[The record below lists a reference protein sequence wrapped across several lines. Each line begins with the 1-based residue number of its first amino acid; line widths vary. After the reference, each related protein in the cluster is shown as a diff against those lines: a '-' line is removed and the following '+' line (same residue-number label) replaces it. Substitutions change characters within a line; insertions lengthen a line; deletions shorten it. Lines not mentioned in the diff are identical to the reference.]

1 MLTHYVIS
9 SVIGITVIICIINS
23 IRINNV
29 IIIIIEVI
37 GSMLKEDLSASDIV
51 FEITAI
57 IRNVSII
64 SNIIIIT
71 FIPIGF
77 CSLNVGISIIVYN
90 TRRHHQ
96 VDHHQQQQHY

>member
-9 SVIGITVIICIINS
+9 SVIGITVIIYIINS
-23 IRINNV
+23 THIN

-51 FEITAI
+51 FGITAI

-64 SNIIIIT
+64 SDIIIIT
-71 FIPIGF
+71 CIPIGF

-96 VDHHQQQQHY
+96 VDHH

>member
-1 MLTHYVIS
+1 MLSHYVIS
-9 SVIGITVIICIINS
+9 SVIGMTVIIYIINS
-23 IRINNV
+23 IRIN
-29 IIIIIEVI
+29 IIATIIDVI

-51 FEITAI
+51 FGITAI

-77 CSLNVGISIIVYN
+77 CSLNVGIGIIVYN

>member
-1 MLTHYVIS
+1 MLSHYVIS
-9 SVIGITVIICIINS
+9 SVIGITVIIYIINS
-23 IRINNV
+23 IRINIIA
-29 IIIIIEVI
+29 IIIDVI

-51 FEITAI
+51 FGITAI

-64 SNIIIIT
+64 SNVIIIT

-96 VDHHQQQQHY
+96 VDHHHQQQQHY